1 VKPYVKRG
9 KNDATDAEAIC
20 EAVTRPNMRFVP
32 VKSADQKQRPAPA
45 QLRRRRTEGP
55 SANRSLSTVEPVC
68 GTPKWKLENGAQ
80 RPAPETRP
88 ARTEIP
94 KIAGQ
99 RLGRASLTRGNV
111 PDSHPPGNNTP
122 ETRLPGPPHGGIKIR
137 CLTPRRFFNP
147 CLCTLLEV
155 FFLRRQSLPADRAPA
170 TESQV
175 I

>member
-1 VKPYVKRG
+1 MEASEDERG
-9 KNDATDAEAIC
+9 QWESQADVDACLQETG
-20 EAVTRPNMRFVP
+20 VTRVP
-32 VKSADQKQRPAPA
+32 ESRPFPPRTRKDRLAASYADIAP
-45 QLRRRRTEGP
+45 EGP

-111 PDSHPPGNNTP
+111 ADSHPPGNNTP
-122 ETRLPGPPHGGIKIR
+122 ETGLRGWVGRIR
-137 CLTPRRFFNP
+137 TPTP
-147 CLCTLLEV
+147 
-155 FFLRRQSLPADRAPA
+155 
-170 TESQV
+170 
-175 I
+175 